1 MSFANLKSNAD
12 LASRRSEAARL
23 LQVAI
28 DNETYLEGKMRN
40 FKDPRKPDDV
50 PPQYK
55 TYAELVADNITQEQ
69 NAIKN
74 LSDLKI
80 PYDMGSQIA
89 QYLTSIGKLVL
100 FNASFPTIK
109 ADIMKRYNI
118 KLLDVDFLKNYLNRF
133 FTHLETS
140 YGFTIDRETGMGK
153 NLFSSVSDAKAI
165 IPTTDGVKGSDRGV
179 LGDLFELVQ
188 TAIRVVGF
196 ESAGTLT
203 EVLRRVIEAMP
214 TQRDLDMMTKLD
226 EPTKRQLLKML
237 SKAFNETRCPVSAEV
252 VKMNNALLEAVK
264 PAQLLIGSDELS
276 QTGRD
281 VYSASVATLL
291 SQIELQFRSC
301 GETELSFLT
310 GVREAIRKGEAMV
323 EMSRQAGDAGNIAL
337 EIQEQEISDIAR
349 EALGQAIGNI
359 AGFHEEENRIIR
371 RQGYEEDMADDI
383 ISDAELRG
391 FKNEIER
398 YVIAVQQADLD
409 VNYSLTSEGLMD
421 IVNSGIG
428 MELSMFLD
436 APAERVRVS
445 PRLRAFGRRIVET
458 LNRTGRSIE
467 DMLQLVGGQS
477 IEQRELEAGAD
488 IWNEDNA
495 VREYRGGDFNPE
507 GRELLRDTGIGGAAQ
522 EGRREVVD
530 EPPNLVLYEVW
541 ANIHRDLAS
550 KYSQGALEQL
560 SRSVGGFFFD
570 ASQDEWVM
578 LLPVN
583 ITPEM
588 RRKLVEFERQEQEYA
603 LELERR
609 AREQPLSAEERERQ
623 DAFQRQQDT
632 EARQRLE
639 QMRQREQ
646 SLEQRAGDR
655 AFLERRM
662 RERNL
667 YQEDLD
673 ELIRKK
679 VNPLLK
685 ANGLEEIKINIQE
698 KGADGKT
705 KVRKVPVAN
714 LRTAV
719 IDAIIALHERDVP
732 TILRDRATNMF
743 GTIQKG
749 DRAGT
754 EFGFGVKRR
763 IGGMMYRDEVKMN
776 PYDRKK
782 FLETAEGREY
792 MNRLPAR
799 QKIMD
804 RKFIEEHSDTEE
816 GMGLYKMTRI
826 PVRKGMVKKKIG
838 CGIAV
843 QSTPT
848 YAEFGKYA
856 IHLPQLH
863 NKNTLNIKYKSLGA
877 IPTLKPIT
885 ISDDF
890 KDFIMET
897 LEKKSVNER
906 ALKKLPTHEISYFE
920 RAVAGAG
927 LLETFKMKRSNTD
940 EEKKD
945 LDRFNLLRGE
955 LVAGNNSDKLV
966 KELRS
971 LIVKFL
977 NTGRIHKAEGM
988 NLLQELSVL

>member
-1 MSFANLKSNAD
+1 MSFANIKSNAD

-23 LQVAI
+23 LQVSI
-28 DNETYLEGKMRN
+28 DNETYLEGKMKN

-69 NAIKN
+69 NAIRN
-74 LSDLKI
+74 LSTDLKI

-89 QYLTSIGKLVL
+89 QYLSSIGKLVL

-140 YGFTIDRETGMGK
+140 YGFTIDRDTGIGK
-153 NLFSSVSDAKAI
+153 NLFSSVADAKAI

-179 LGDLFELVQ
+179 LADLFELVQ
-188 TAIRVVGF
+188 TSIRSVGF
-196 ESAGTLT
+196 EGQGTLT
-203 EVLRRVIEAMP
+203 ETLRAIIEAMP
-214 TQRDLDMMTKLD
+214 TQRDLDMLTKLD

-252 VKMNNALLEAVK
+252 VKMNNALMEGVK
-264 PAQLLIGSDELS
+264 PAQFLIGSDELS
-276 QTGRD
+276 QVGRD
-281 VYSASVATLL
+281 VYQANIASLL
-291 SQIELQFRSC
+291 SQIELQFRAC
-301 GETELSFLT
+301 GDTQLAFLT

-323 EMSRQAGDAGNIAL
+323 DLSRQAGEAGNIAL
-337 EIQEQEISDIAR
+337 QIQEQDLTDIAR
-349 EALGQAIGNI
+349 DALDQAIGNI
-359 AGFHEEENRIIR
+359 AGFEEEENRILR
-371 RQGYEEDMADDI
+371 RQGYEEDLADEI
-383 ISDAELRG
+383 ISDAELRM
-391 FKNEIER
+391 FSTELKR
-398 YVIAVQQADLD
+398 YINAVQQADLD

-421 IVNSGIG
+421 IVNSGLG
-428 MELSMFLD
+428 MAYSMFLD

-445 PRLRAFGRRIVET
+445 SRLRAFGRRIVDT

-467 DMLQLVGGQS
+467 DLYQLVGGMS
-477 IEQRELEAGAD
+477 LEQRELEAGAD

-495 VREYRGGDFNPE
+495 VREYRGGDFSDL
-507 GRELLRDTGIGGAAQ
+507 GRELLRGDDVGGAAQ
-522 EGRREVVD
+522 EGRAEAGGGGAARPSRRDEYPPYVMRSMSGQLVMPVD
-530 EPPNLVLYEVW
+530 NFAITYPQIY
-541 ANIHRDLAS
+541 AKAS
-550 KYSQGALEQL
+550 TGALQQL
-560 SRSVGGFFFD
+560 SRFVGGLTMYD
-570 ASQDEWVM
+570 NGDVEMNLPYVM
-578 LLPVN
+578 
-583 ITPEM
+583 TPDLNL
-588 RRKLVEFERQEQEYA
+588 KLREFETQEEEYQALLRQPQ
-603 LELERR
+603 R
-609 AREQPLSAEERERQ
+609 QLSAEEQARDE
-623 DAFQRQQDT
+623 AFQRQQDE
-632 EARQRLE
+632 EARQR
-639 QMRQREQ
+639 QQA
-646 SLEQRAGDR
+646 S
-655 AFLERRM
+655 
-662 RERNL
+662 REREARTGLIQRVVDRINAQSVSMKGL
-667 YQEDLD
+667 K
-673 ELIRKK
+673 ELVSK
-679 VNPLLK
+679 VNTDCAKYGVPKITEKDKKQAPILI
-685 ANGLEEIKINIQE
+685 AEIGERIVALTE
-698 KGADGKT
+698 AGAT
-705 KVRKVPVAN
+705 
-714 LRTAV
+714 
-719 IDAIIALHERDVP
+719 
-732 TILRDRATNMF
+732 TILS
-743 GTIQKG
+743 KG
-749 DRAGT
+749 DVRQYGVSSQGQT
-754 EFGFGVKRR
+754 FGVGMRR
-763 IGGMMYRDEVKMN
+763 IGGMMPKLPPMN
-776 PYDRKK
+776 PYDKKK
-782 FLETAEGREY
+782 FLETAEGREF
-792 MNRLPAR
+792 MNQHPRE
-799 QKIMD
+799 KIMD
-804 RKFIEEHSDTEE
+804 RKFIEQHQDAEE

-838 CGIAV
+838 GGIAV
-843 QSTPT
+843 QSAPT

-945 LDRFNLLRGE
+945 LDRFTLLRGE
-955 LVAGNNSDKLV
+955 LIAGNNSDKLV

>member
-74 LSDLKI
+74 LSTDLKI

-153 NLFSSVSDAKAI
+153 NLFSSVADAKAI
-165 IPTTDGVKGSDRGV
+165 IPTTDGVKGSDKGV
-179 LGDLFELVQ
+179 LADLFELVQ

-214 TQRDLDMMTKLD
+214 TQRDLDMLTKLD

-264 PAQLLIGSDELS
+264 PAQLLVGSDELS

-301 GETELSFLT
+301 GETELALLT
-310 GVREAIRKGEAMV
+310 GVREAIRKGEAIV
-323 EMSRQAGDAGNIAL
+323 EMSRKAGEAGNISLA
-337 EIQEQEISDIAR
+337 IQEQELGDIAR

-383 ISDAELRG
+383 ISDAEMRG
-391 FKNEIER
+391 FKDEIER
-398 YVIAVQQADLD
+398 YVKAVQIADLD

-421 IVNSGIG
+421 IVNSGVG
-428 MELSMFLD
+428 MALNMFLD

-458 LNRTGRSIE
+458 LNRTGMSIE
-467 DMLQLVGGQS
+467 EMLQLVGGQS

-507 GRELLRDTGIGGAAQ
+507 GREMLRDTGGGGAAQ
-522 EGRREVVD
+522 EGRREP
-530 EPPNLVLYEVW
+530 EPPNLVLYDVW

-560 SRSVGGFFFD
+560 SRSVGGLYFDD
-570 ASQDEWVM
+570 ASQEWVM

-583 ITPEM
+583 MTPEL
-588 RRKLVEFERQEQEYA
+588 RRKLVEFEKQEQEYA

-609 AREQPLSAEERERQ
+609 AREQPISAEERERQ
-623 DAFQRQQDT
+623 EAFQRQQDA
-632 EARQRLE
+632 ESRARLE
-639 QMRQREQ
+639 QMREREG
-646 SLEQRAGDR
+646 RAGQLQLVRDR
-655 AFLERRM
+655 INAQSVSMKGLK
-662 RERNL
+662 
-667 YQEDLD
+667 
-673 ELIRKK
+673 ELVSK
-679 VNPLLK
+679 VNADCAKYGVPK
-685 ANGLEEIKINIQE
+685 ITEKDKKQANNLIAEIAERI
-698 KGADGKT
+698 
-705 KVRKVPVAN
+705 VS
-714 LRTAV
+714 
-719 IDAIIALHERDVP
+719 LHEAGAT
-732 TILRDRATNMF
+732 TILSQGNPRQYGVSSQGQT
-743 GTIQKG
+743 
-749 DRAGT
+749 
-754 EFGFGVKRR
+754 FGVGLKRR
-763 IGGMMYRDEVKMN
+763 IGMGMSYADEMRMN

-782 FLETAEGREY
+782 FLQTDEGREY

-804 RKFIEEHSDTEE
+804 RKFIEEHSDAEE

-826 PVRKGMVKKKIG
+826 PIRKGMVKKKIG
-838 CGIAV
+838 GGIAV

-955 LVAGNNSDKLV
+955 LIAGNNSDKLV

>member
-23 LQVAI
+23 LQVSI
-28 DNETYLEGKMRN
+28 DNETYLEGKM
-40 FKDPRKPDDV
+40 KKYQDPRKIDEV

-55 TYAELVADNITQEQ
+55 TYAELVADNIQQEQ

-74 LSDLKI
+74 LSELKI

-89 QYLTSIGKLVL
+89 QFLTGIGKLIL

-109 ADIMKRYNI
+109 ADIMKRYNV

-140 YGFTIDRETGMGK
+140 YGFTIDRDTGIGK

-179 LGDLFELVQ
+179 LADLFELVQ

-214 TQRDLDMMTKLD
+214 TQRDLDLMTKLD

-252 VKMNNALLEAVK
+252 VKMNNALLEATR
-264 PAQLLIGSDELS
+264 PAQLLVGSDELS

-281 VYSASVATLL
+281 VYSASIATLL

-301 GETELSFLT
+301 GETELSFLA
-310 GVREAIRKGEAMV
+310 GVREAIKTGETIVDFSRKAQQE
-323 EMSRQAGDAGNIAL
+323 GNVAL
-337 EIQEQEISDIAR
+337 DIQEQEIGAIAR
-349 EALGQAIGNI
+349 DALEQAIGNI
-359 AGFHEEENRIIR
+359 AGFEEEENRIIR
-371 RQGYEEDMADDI
+371 RREYEEDLADEV
-383 ISDAELRG
+383 ISDAELNY
-391 FKNEIER
+391 FKTEIKR
-398 YVIAVQQADLD
+398 YIQAVESADLD
-409 VNYSLTSEGLMD
+409 VNYSLTMEGLMD
-421 IVNSGIG
+421 IVNSGLG
-428 MELSMFLD
+428 RSYSMFLD
-436 APAERVRVS
+436 APTEQVPVS
-445 PRLRAFGRRIVET
+445 ARLRAFGRRIVDT

-467 DMLQLVGGQS
+467 DLFQLVGGQS

-488 IWNEDNA
+488 IWNEDRA
-495 VREYRGGDFNPE
+495 VRDYRGGEFNPM
-507 GRELLRDTGIGGAAQ
+507 GRELLRDTGGGGAAQ
-522 EGRREVVD
+522 EGMREP
-530 EPPNLVLYEVW
+530 EAPNYVPYDTW
-541 ANIHRDLAS
+541 ATIHRDLAS
-550 KYSQGALEQL
+550 KYSEGALIQL
-560 SRSVGGFFFD
+560 SRNLG
-570 ASQDEWVM
+570 M
-578 LLPVN
+578 LGTYPDGSFQVNLPVN
-583 ITPEM
+583 MTPEY
-588 RRKLVEFERQEQEYA
+588 RRKLVEYERGEEEYQA
-603 LELERR
+603 EKARR
-609 AREQPLSAEERERQ
+609 AREAPISAEEQARQ
-623 DAFQRQQDT
+623 DEFQRQQN
-632 EARQRLE
+632 EASRARLE
-639 QMRQREQ
+639 QMRQADKR
-646 SLEQRAGDR
+646 LEDR

-662 RERNL
+662 KQRNL
-667 YQEDLD
+667 YQADLD
-673 ELIRKK
+673 ELVRAR

-685 ANGLEEIKINIQE
+685 ANGLEEIKQSIQE
-698 KGADGKT
+698 KGDDGKM
-705 KVRKVPVAN
+705 KVKKVPVAD
-714 LRTAV
+714 LQRAV
-719 IDAIIALHERDVP
+719 IDAIIALDERGVN
-732 TILRDRATNMF
+732 TILRDKQTNMF

-754 EFGFGVKRR
+754 EFGFGMKRR
-763 IGGMMYRDEVKMN
+763 IGGMMAKLPPMN
-776 PYDRKK
+776 PYDKKK
-782 FLETAEGREY
+782 FLETAEGREF
-792 MNRLPAR
+792 MNHHPRE
-799 QKIMD
+799 KIMD
-804 RKFIEEHSDTEE
+804 RKFIEQHQDAEE

-826 PVRKGMVKKKIG
+826 PVRKGMVRKKIG
-838 CGIAV
+838 GGIAV

-890 KDFIMET
+890 KDFITET

-906 ALKKLPTHEISYFE
+906 ALKKLPSHEISYFE

-927 LLETFKMKRSNTD
+927 LLETFKMKRTNTD

-945 LDRFNLLRGE
+945 LDRFTLLRGE
-955 LVAGNNSDKLV
+955 LIAGNNSDKLI

>member
-23 LQVAI
+23 LQVSI
-28 DNETYLEGKMRN
+28 DNETYLEGKM
-40 FKDPRKPDDV
+40 KKYQDPRKIDEV

-55 TYAELVADNITQEQ
+55 TYAELVADNIQQEQ

-74 LSDLKI
+74 LSELKI

-89 QYLTSIGKLVL
+89 QYLTSIGKLIL

-109 ADIMKRYNI
+109 ADIMKRYNV

-153 NLFSSVSDAKAI
+153 NLFSSVADAKAI

-179 LGDLFELVQ
+179 LADLFELVQ

-203 EVLRRVIEAMP
+203 EVLRGVIEAMP

-237 SKAFNETRCPVSAEV
+237 SKSFNETRCPVSAEV
-252 VKMNNALLEAVK
+252 VKMNNALLEATR

-281 VYSASVATLL
+281 VYSASIATLL
-291 SQIELQFRSC
+291 SQIELQFRAC
-301 GETELSFLT
+301 GETQLAFLT
-310 GVREAIRKGEAMV
+310 GVREAIRTGEAMV
-323 EMSRQAGDAGNIAL
+323 DISRHAGEAGNIAL
-337 EIQEQEISDIAR
+337 QVQEQEIGDIAR
-349 EALGQAIGNI
+349 DALEQAIGNV
-359 AGFHEEENRIIR
+359 AGFEEEENRILR
-371 RQGYEEDMADDI
+371 RQGYEEDLADEI
-383 ISDAELRG
+383 ISDAELKY
-391 FKNEIER
+391 FKTEIQR
-398 YVIAVQQADLD
+398 YITAVQQADLD
-409 VNYSLTSEGLMD
+409 VNYSLTSEGLAD
-421 IVNSGIG
+421 IVNSGVG
-428 MELSMFLD
+428 MAYSMFLD
-436 APAERVRVS
+436 QPAEQVQVS
-445 PRLRAFGRRIVET
+445 ARLRAFGRRIVDT
-458 LNRTGRSIE
+458 INRTGRSIE

-488 IWNEDNA
+488 IWRDDNA
-495 VREYRGGDFNPE
+495 VRDYRGGDFSDL
-507 GRELLRDTGIGGAAQ
+507 GRELLRGDDVGGATQEGRAEAGGGGAARPSRRQQ
-522 EGRREVVD
+522 EQDEFPPYVRRGYSGQLVIPVD
-530 EPPNLVLYEVW
+530 NFAITYPQIY
-541 ANIHRDLAS
+541 AKAS
-550 KYSQGALEQL
+550 MGALQQL
-560 SRSVGGFFFD
+560 SQYVGGLTRFD
-570 ASQDEWVM
+570 NGDVEM
-578 LLPVN
+578 NLPYLM
-583 ITPEM
+583 TPELNL
-588 RRKLVEFERQEQEYA
+588 KLREFETQEEEYQAELRRPQRQV
-603 LELERR
+603 
-609 AREQPLSAEERERQ
+609 SAEEQARA
-623 DAFQRQQDT
+623 DAFQRQQDD
-632 EARQRLE
+632 EARQR
-639 QMRQREQ
+639 QQASRER
-646 SLEQRAGDR
+646 EERAGLLQRVRDR
-655 AFLERRM
+655 INAQSVSMKGLK
-662 RERNL
+662 
-667 YQEDLD
+667 
-673 ELIRKK
+673 ELVSK
-679 VNPLLK
+679 VNTDCRKYGVPIITEK
-685 ANGLEEIKINIQE
+685 DKKQANILIAEIAERIVAIHE
-698 KGADGKT
+698 AGAT
-705 KVRKVPVAN
+705 
-714 LRTAV
+714 
-719 IDAIIALHERDVP
+719 
-732 TILRDRATNMF
+732 TILS
-743 GTIQKG
+743 KG
-749 DRAGT
+749 DARQYGVSSQGQT
-754 EFGFGVKRR
+754 FGVGMRR
-763 IGGMMYRDEVKMN
+763 IGGMMPKLPPMN
-776 PYDRKK
+776 PYDKKK
-782 FLETAEGREY
+782 FLETAEGREF
-792 MNRLPAR
+792 MNQHPRE
-799 QKIMD
+799 KIMD
-804 RKFIEEHSDTEE
+804 RKFIEQHQDAEE

-838 CGIAV
+838 GGIAV
-843 QSTPT
+843 QSAPT

-945 LDRFNLLRGE
+945 LDRFTLLRGE
-955 LVAGNNSDKLV
+955 LIAGNNSDKLV

>member
-23 LQVAI
+23 LQVSI
-28 DNETYLEGKMRN
+28 DNETYLEGKM
-40 FKDPRKPDDV
+40 KKYQDPRKIDEV

-55 TYAELVADNITQEQ
+55 TYAELVADNIQQEQ

-74 LSDLKI
+74 LSELKI

-89 QYLTSIGKLVL
+89 QYLSSIGKLIL

-109 ADIMKRYNI
+109 ADIMKRYNV

-153 NLFSSVSDAKAI
+153 NLFSSVADAKAI

-179 LGDLFELVQ
+179 LADLFELVQ

-203 EVLRRVIEAMP
+203 EVLRAVIDAMP

-237 SKAFNETRCPVSAEV
+237 SKSFNETRCPVSAEV
-252 VKMNNALLEAVK
+252 VKMNNALLEATR

-281 VYSASVATLL
+281 VYSASIATLL
-291 SQIELQFRSC
+291 SQIELQFRAC
-301 GETELSFLT
+301 GETQLAFLT

-323 EMSRQAGDAGNIAL
+323 DLSRQAGEAGNIAL
-337 EIQEQEISDIAR
+337 QVQEQEISDIAR
-349 EALGQAIGNI
+349 DALDQAIGNI
-359 AGFHEEENRIIR
+359 AGYEEEENRILR
-371 RQGYEEDMADDI
+371 RQGYEEDLADEI
-383 ISDAELRG
+383 VSDAEIKMFSDAITTYIR
-391 FKNEIER
+391 
-398 YVIAVQQADLD
+398 AVQIADLD

-428 MELSMFLD
+428 MSLSMFLD
-436 APAERVRVS
+436 APAEQVPVNT
-445 PRLRAFGRRIVET
+445 RLRALGRRVVQI

-467 DMLQLVGGQS
+467 DLLQLVGGQS

-488 IWNEDNA
+488 IWREDNA
-495 VREYRGGDFNPE
+495 VRDYRGGDFSDL
-507 GRELLRDTGIGGAAQ
+507 GRELLRDTGVGGAAQ
-522 EGRREVVD
+522 EGRQEAGGGGAARPSRRQQEQD
-530 EPPNLVLYEVW
+530 EFPSYVMRSMSGVLVIPADNFAITYPQ
-541 ANIHRDLAS
+541 IYGKAS
-550 KYSQGALEQL
+550 IGALQQL
-560 SRSVGGFFFD
+560 SRYVGGLTMYD
-570 ASQDEWVM
+570 NGDVEMNLPYVM
-578 LLPVN
+578 
-583 ITPEM
+583 TPELNL
-588 RRKLVEFERQEQEYA
+588 KLREFEEQEAEYQA
-603 LELERR
+603 LRRQPER
-609 AREQPLSAEERERQ
+609 QLSAEEKARDE
-623 DAFQRQQDT
+623 AFQRQQDE
-632 EARQRLE
+632 EARQR
-639 QMRQREQ
+639 QQV
-646 SLEQRAGDR
+646 S
-655 AFLERRM
+655 
-662 RERNL
+662 REREARTGLIQRVVSRINAQSVSMKGL
-667 YQEDLD
+667 K
-673 ELIRKK
+673 ELVSK
-679 VNPLLK
+679 VNADCAK
-685 ANGLEEIKINIQE
+685 YGIAKITEKDKKQANILIAEIAERI
-698 KGADGKT
+698 
-705 KVRKVPVAN
+705 VS
-714 LRTAV
+714 
-719 IDAIIALHERDVP
+719 LHEAGAT
-732 TILRDRATNMF
+732 TILS
-743 GTIQKG
+743 KG
-749 DRAGT
+749 DVRQYGVSSQGQT
-754 EFGFGVKRR
+754 FGVGMRR
-763 IGGMMYRDEVKMN
+763 IGGMMAKLPPMN
-776 PYDRKK
+776 PYDKKK
-782 FLETAEGREY
+782 FLETAEGREF
-792 MNRLPAR
+792 MNLHPRE
-799 QKIMD
+799 KIMD
-804 RKFIEEHSDTEE
+804 RKFIEQHQDLEE

-838 CGIAV
+838 GGIAV
-843 QSTPT
+843 QSAPT

-945 LDRFNLLRGE
+945 LDRFTLLRGE
-955 LVAGNNSDKLV
+955 LIAGNNSDKLV